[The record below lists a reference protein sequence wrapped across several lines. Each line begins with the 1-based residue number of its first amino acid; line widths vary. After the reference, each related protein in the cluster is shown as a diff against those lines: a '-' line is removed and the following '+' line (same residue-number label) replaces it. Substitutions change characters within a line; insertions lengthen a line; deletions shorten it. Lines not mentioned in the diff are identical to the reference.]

1 MNVKLSF
8 STKLS
13 YGVGAICDNALYM
26 LAGTYLLLFL
36 TTVAGVNPA
45 VAGTIS
51 AAGSVWEAMCA
62 PVVGFKSDNAV
73 TRFGKRKP
81 FLMAAAFPAA
91 IITSLLFT
99 AIDASQTVKIIYYIV
114 MVILYWTCFSTF
126 FVPYL
131 AWGSDLTDDYNERT
145 VLRSYSYFF
154 NQVGMCIGMVLPTIV
169 VDHCMNMG
177 KTVEQSWQ
185 IVGMMVGICG
195 GAALLIC
202 SLTIRKDDVRDFK
215 KPERTKK
222 SILKAL
228 PSILKGYMSILKLR
242 PVRLIIGASL
252 AYLIANITFS
262 SDRVFFMTFNMGMS
276 QTAIS
281 AMLLMI
287 TLAGVAT
294 VPFVSKL
301 GTRFNKKDVFKN
313 VMAVCGTLLIATKFA
328 GADSYPVMI
337 AACLLYAVANA
348 FYWQLMPSM
357 IYDVCEVD
365 ELMSGEKRSGTVI
378 SLQALSESISIAV
391 GLQMLGIILEAAG
404 FDSEAAIQPPIALEW
419 VENSFVVIPGAAMVV
434 VWLIMRKFPI
444 TKEIFD
450 RVKAALDSREKG
462 EDPDISELTKILR

>member
-1 MNVKLSF
+1 MKLSF
-8 STKLS
+8 GTKLS
-13 YGVGAICDNALYM
+13 YGVGAVCDNALYM

-51 AAGSVWEAMCA
+51 AAGSIWAAMCA

-91 IITSLLFT
+91 IVTSLLFT
-99 AIDASQTVKIIYYIV
+99 AVDASQPVKIFYYMI
-114 MVILYWTCFSTF
+114 MVILYWTSFSTF

-169 VDHCMNMG
+169 VDYCMNMG
-177 KTVEQSWQ
+177 KTVRQSWQ
-185 IVGMMVGICG
+185 MVGIMVGICG
-195 GAALLIC
+195 AAALLIC
-202 SLTIRKDDVRDFK
+202 SLTIRKDDVKDFK
-215 KPERTKK
+215 KPKRKK
-222 SILKAL
+222 QAVIKVL
-228 PSILKGYMSILKLR
+228 PSILKGYWSILKLK

-262 SDRVFFMTFNMGMS
+262 SDRVFFMTFNMGMNEK
-276 QTAIS
+276 AIS
-281 AMLLMI
+281 ATLLMI
-287 TLAGVAT
+287 TIAGVAT

-301 GTRFNKKDVFKN
+301 GTRFNKKDLFKN
-313 VMAVCGTLLIATKFA
+313 VMAVCGVLLMAAKFA
-328 GADSYPVMI
+328 GVENYPVMI
-337 AACLLYAVANA
+337 ASCLLYAVANA

-378 SLQALSESISIAV
+378 SLQALSESVSIAV
-391 GLQMLGIILEAAG
+391 GLQMLGVILEMAG
-404 FDSEAAIQPPIALEW
+404 FDSEAAVQPDTALEW
-419 VENSFVVIPGAAMVV
+419 VENAFVLIPGAAMMAVA
-434 VWLIMRKFPI
+434 LIMRKFPM
-444 TKEIFD
+444 TKEVFE
-450 RVKAALDSREKG
+450 RVKDALEKREKG
-462 EDPDISELTKILR
+462 ENPDVTQLTEIFR

>member
-1 MNVKLSF
+1 MKLSF
-8 STKLS
+8 GTKLS
-13 YGVGAICDNALYM
+13 YGVGAVCDNALYM

-51 AAGSVWEAMCA
+51 AAGSIWEAMCA
-62 PVVGFKSDNAV
+62 PVVGFKSNNAV

-91 IITSLLFT
+91 IVTSLLFT
-99 AIDASQTVKIIYYIV
+99 AVDASQPVKIFYYMI
-114 MVILYWTCFSTF
+114 MVILYWTSFSTF

-169 VDHCMNMG
+169 VDYCMNMG
-177 KTVEQSWQ
+177 KTVRQSWQ
-185 IVGMMVGICG
+185 MVGIMVGICG
-195 GAALLIC
+195 AAALLIC
-202 SLTIRKDDVRDFK
+202 SLTIRKDDVKDFK
-215 KPERTKK
+215 KPKRKK
-222 SILKAL
+222 QAVIKVL
-228 PSILKGYMSILKLR
+228 PSILKGYWSILKLK

-262 SDRVFFMTFNMGMS
+262 SDRVFFMTFNMGMNEK
-276 QTAIS
+276 AIS
-281 AMLLMI
+281 ATLLMI
-287 TLAGVAT
+287 TIAGVAT

-301 GTRFNKKDVFKN
+301 GTRFNKKDLFKN
-313 VMAVCGTLLIATKFA
+313 VMAVCGVLLMAAKFA
-328 GADSYPVMI
+328 GVENYPVMI
-337 AACLLYAVANA
+337 ASCLLYAVANA

-378 SLQALSESISIAV
+378 SLQALSESVSIAV
-391 GLQMLGIILEAAG
+391 GLQMLGVILEMAG
-404 FDSEAAIQPPIALEW
+404 FDSEAAVQPDTALEW
-419 VENSFVVIPGAAMVV
+419 VENAFVLIPGAAMMAVA
-434 VWLIMRKFPI
+434 LIMRKFPM
-444 TKEIFD
+444 TKEVFE
-450 RVKAALDSREKG
+450 RVKDALEKREKG
-462 EDPDISELTKILR
+462 ENPDVTQLTEIFR

>member
-1 MNVKLSF
+1 MKLSF
-8 STKLS
+8 GTKLS
-13 YGVGAICDNALYM
+13 YGVGAVCDNALYM

-51 AAGSVWEAMCA
+51 AAGSIWEAMCA
-62 PVVGFKSDNAV
+62 PGVGFKSDNAV

-91 IITSLLFT
+91 IVTSLLFT
-99 AIDASQTVKIIYYIV
+99 AVDASQPVKIFYYMI
-114 MVILYWTCFSTF
+114 MVILYWTSFSTF

-169 VDHCMNMG
+169 VDYCMNMG
-177 KTVEQSWQ
+177 KTVRQSWQ
-185 IVGMMVGICG
+185 MVGIMVGICG
-195 GAALLIC
+195 AAALLIC
-202 SLTIRKDDVRDFK
+202 SLTIRKDDVKDFK
-215 KPERTKK
+215 KPKRKK
-222 SILKAL
+222 QAVIKVL
-228 PSILKGYMSILKLR
+228 PSILKGYWSILKLK

-262 SDRVFFMTFNMGMS
+262 SDRVFFMTFNMGMNEK
-276 QTAIS
+276 AIS
-281 AMLLMI
+281 ATLLMI
-287 TLAGVAT
+287 TIAGVAT

-301 GTRFNKKDVFKN
+301 GTRFNKKDLFKN
-313 VMAVCGTLLIATKFA
+313 VMAVCGVLLMAAKFA
-328 GADSYPVMI
+328 GVENYPVMI
-337 AACLLYAVANA
+337 ASCLLYAVANA

-378 SLQALSESISIAV
+378 SLQALSESVSIAV
-391 GLQMLGIILEAAG
+391 GLQMLGVILEMAG
-404 FDSEAAIQPPIALEW
+404 FDSEAAVQPDTALEW
-419 VENSFVVIPGAAMVV
+419 VENAFVLIPGAAMMAVA
-434 VWLIMRKFPI
+434 LIMRKFPM
-444 TKEIFD
+444 TKEVFE
-450 RVKAALDSREKG
+450 RVKDALEKREKG
-462 EDPDISELTKILR
+462 ENPDVTQLTEIFR

>member
-1 MNVKLSF
+1 MKLSF
-8 STKLS
+8 GTKLS
-13 YGVGAICDNALYM
+13 YGVGAVCDNALYM

-51 AAGSVWEAMCA
+51 AAGSIWEAMCA

-91 IITSLLFT
+91 IVTSLLFT
-99 AIDASQTVKIIYYIV
+99 AVDASQPVKIFYYMI
-114 MVILYWTCFSTF
+114 MVILYWTSFSTF

-169 VDHCMNMG
+169 VDYCMNMG
-177 KTVEQSWQ
+177 KTVRQSWQ
-185 IVGMMVGICG
+185 IVGIMVGICG
-195 GAALLIC
+195 AAALLIC
-202 SLTIRKDDVRDFK
+202 SLTIRKDDVKDFK
-215 KPERTKK
+215 KPKRKK
-222 SILKAL
+222 QAVIKVL
-228 PSILKGYMSILKLR
+228 PSILKGYWSILKLK

-262 SDRVFFMTFNMGMS
+262 SDRVFFMTFNMGMNEK
-276 QTAIS
+276 AIS
-281 AMLLMI
+281 ATLLMI
-287 TLAGVAT
+287 TIAGVAT

-301 GTRFNKKDVFKN
+301 GTRFNKKDLFKN
-313 VMAVCGTLLIATKFA
+313 VMAVCGVLLMAAKFA
-328 GADSYPVMI
+328 GVENYPVMI
-337 AACLLYAVANA
+337 ASCLLYAVANA

-378 SLQALSESISIAV
+378 SLQALSESLSIAV
-391 GLQMLGIILEAAG
+391 GLQMLGVILEMAG
-404 FDSEAAIQPPIALEW
+404 FDSEAAAQPDTALEW
-419 VENSFVVIPGAAMVV
+419 VENAFVLIPGAAMMAVA
-434 VWLIMRKFPI
+434 LIMRKFPM
-444 TKEIFD
+444 TKEVFE
-450 RVKAALDSREKG
+450 RVKDALEKREKG
-462 EDPDISELTKILR
+462 ENPDVTQLTEIFR

>member
-1 MNVKLSF
+1 MKLSF
-8 STKLS
+8 GTKLS
-13 YGVGAICDNALYM
+13 YGVGAVCDNALYM

-51 AAGSVWEAMCA
+51 AAGSIWEAMCA

-91 IITSLLFT
+91 IVTSLLFT
-99 AIDASQTVKIIYYIV
+99 AVDASQPVKIFYYMI
-114 MVILYWTCFSTF
+114 MVILYWTSFSTF

-169 VDHCMNMG
+169 VDYCINMG
-177 KTVEQSWQ
+177 KTVRQSWQ
-185 IVGMMVGICG
+185 MVGIMVGICG
-195 GAALLIC
+195 AAALLIC
-202 SLTIRKDDVRDFK
+202 SLTIRKDDVKDFK
-215 KPERTKK
+215 KPKRKK
-222 SILKAL
+222 QAVIKVL
-228 PSILKGYMSILKLR
+228 PSILKGYWSILKLK

-262 SDRVFFMTFNMGMS
+262 SDRVFFMTFNMGMNEK
-276 QTAIS
+276 AIS
-281 AMLLMI
+281 ATLLMI
-287 TLAGVAT
+287 TIAGVAT

-301 GTRFNKKDVFKN
+301 GTRFNKKDLFKN
-313 VMAVCGTLLIATKFA
+313 VMAVCGVLLMAAKFA
-328 GADSYPVMI
+328 GVENYPVMI
-337 AACLLYAVANA
+337 ASCLLYAVANA

-378 SLQALSESISIAV
+378 SLQALSESVSIAV
-391 GLQMLGIILEAAG
+391 GLQMLGVILEMAG
-404 FDSEAAIQPPIALEW
+404 FDSEAAVQPDTALEW
-419 VENSFVVIPGAAMVV
+419 VENAFVLIPGAAMMAVA
-434 VWLIMRKFPI
+434 LIMRKFPM
-444 TKEIFD
+444 TKEVFE
-450 RVKAALDSREKG
+450 RVKDALEKREKG
-462 EDPDISELTKILR
+462 ENPDVTQLTEIFR

>member
-1 MNVKLSF
+1 MKLSF
-8 STKLS
+8 GTKLS
-13 YGVGAICDNALYM
+13 YGVGAVCDNALYM

-51 AAGSVWEAMCA
+51 AAGSIWEAMCA

-91 IITSLLFT
+91 IVTSLLFT
-99 AIDASQTVKIIYYIV
+99 AVDASQRVKIFYYMI
-114 MVILYWTCFSTF
+114 MVILYWTSFSTF

-169 VDHCMNMG
+169 VDYCMNMG
-177 KTVEQSWQ
+177 KTVRQSWQ
-185 IVGMMVGICG
+185 IVGIMVGICG
-195 GAALLIC
+195 AAALLIC
-202 SLTIRKDDVRDFK
+202 SLTIRKDDVKDFK
-215 KPERTKK
+215 KPKRKK
-222 SILKAL
+222 QAVIKVL
-228 PSILKGYMSILKLR
+228 PSILKGYWSILKLK

-262 SDRVFFMTFNMGMS
+262 SDRVFFMTFNMGMNEK
-276 QTAIS
+276 AIS
-281 AMLLMI
+281 ATLLMI
-287 TLAGVAT
+287 TIAGVAT

-301 GTRFNKKDVFKN
+301 GTRFNKKDLFKN
-313 VMAVCGTLLIATKFA
+313 VMAVCGVLLMAAKFA
-328 GADSYPVMI
+328 GVENYPVMI
-337 AACLLYAVANA
+337 ASCLLYAVANA

-378 SLQALSESISIAV
+378 SLQALSESLSIAV
-391 GLQMLGIILEAAG
+391 GLQMLGVILEMAG
-404 FDSEAAIQPPIALEW
+404 FDSEAAVQPDTALEW
-419 VENSFVVIPGAAMVV
+419 VENAFVLIPGAAMMAVA
-434 VWLIMRKFPI
+434 LIMRKFPM
-444 TKEIFD
+444 TKEVFE
-450 RVKAALDSREKG
+450 RVKDALEKREKG
-462 EDPDISELTKILR
+462 ENPDVTQLTEIFR

>member
-1 MNVKLSF
+1 MKLSF
-8 STKLS
+8 GTKLS
-13 YGVGAICDNALYM
+13 YGVGAVCDNALYM

-51 AAGSVWEAMCA
+51 AAGSIWEAMCA
-62 PVVGFKSDNAV
+62 PVVGFKSNNAV

-91 IITSLLFT
+91 IVTSLLFT
-99 AIDASQTVKIIYYIV
+99 AVDASQPVKIFYYMI
-114 MVILYWTCFSTF
+114 MVILYWTSFSTF

-169 VDHCMNMG
+169 VDYCMNMG
-177 KTVEQSWQ
+177 KTVRQSWQ
-185 IVGMMVGICG
+185 MVGIMVGICG
-195 GAALLIC
+195 AAALLIC
-202 SLTIRKDDVRDFK
+202 SLTIRKDDVKDFK
-215 KPERTKK
+215 KPKRKK
-222 SILKAL
+222 QAVIKVL
-228 PSILKGYMSILKLR
+228 PSILKGYWSILKLK

-262 SDRVFFMTFNMGMS
+262 SDRVFFMTFNMGMNEK
-276 QTAIS
+276 AIS
-281 AMLLMI
+281 ATLLMI
-287 TLAGVAT
+287 TIAGVAT

-301 GTRFNKKDVFKN
+301 GTRFNKKDLFKN
-313 VMAVCGTLLIATKFA
+313 VMAVCGMLLMAAKFA
-328 GADSYPVMI
+328 GVENYPVMI
-337 AACLLYAVANA
+337 ASCLLYAVANA

-378 SLQALSESISIAV
+378 SLQALSESVSIAV
-391 GLQMLGIILEAAG
+391 GLQMLGVILEMAG
-404 FDSEAAIQPPIALEW
+404 FDSEAAVQPDTALEW
-419 VENSFVVIPGAAMVV
+419 VENAFVLIPGAAMMAVA
-434 VWLIMRKFPI
+434 LIMRKFPM
-444 TKEIFD
+444 TKEVFE
-450 RVKAALDSREKG
+450 RVKDALEKREKG
-462 EDPDISELTKILR
+462 ENPDVTQLTEIFR

>member
-1 MNVKLSF
+1 MKLSF
-8 STKLS
+8 GTKLS
-13 YGVGAICDNALYM
+13 YGVGAVCDNALYM

-51 AAGSVWEAMCA
+51 AAGSIWEAMCA

-91 IITSLLFT
+91 IVTSLLFT
-99 AIDASQTVKIIYYIV
+99 AVDASQPVKIFYYMI
-114 MVILYWTCFSTF
+114 MVILYWTSFSTF

-169 VDHCMNMG
+169 VDYCMNMG
-177 KTVEQSWQ
+177 KTVRQSWQ
-185 IVGMMVGICG
+185 IVGIMVGICG
-195 GAALLIC
+195 AAALLIC
-202 SLTIRKDDVRDFK
+202 SLTIRKDDVKDFK
-215 KPERTKK
+215 KPKRKK
-222 SILKAL
+222 QAVIKVL
-228 PSILKGYMSILKLR
+228 PSILKGYWSILKLK

-262 SDRVFFMTFNMGMS
+262 SDRVFFMTFNMGMNEK
-276 QTAIS
+276 AIS
-281 AMLLMI
+281 ATLLMI
-287 TLAGVAT
+287 TIAGVAT

-301 GTRFNKKDVFKN
+301 GTRFNKKDLFKN
-313 VMAVCGTLLIATKFA
+313 VMAVCGVLLMAAKFA
-328 GADSYPVMI
+328 GVENYPVMI
-337 AACLLYAVANA
+337 ASCLLYAVANA

-378 SLQALSESISIAV
+378 SLQALSESLSIAV
-391 GLQMLGIILEAAG
+391 GLQMLGVILEMAG
-404 FDSEAAIQPPIALEW
+404 FDSEAAVQPDTALEW
-419 VENSFVVIPGAAMVV
+419 VENAFVLIPGAAMMAVA
-434 VWLIMRKFPI
+434 LIMRKFPM
-444 TKEIFD
+444 TKEVFE
-450 RVKAALDSREKG
+450 RVKDALEKREKG
-462 EDPDISELTKILR
+462 ENPDVTQLTEIFR

>member
-1 MNVKLSF
+1 MKLSF
-8 STKLS
+8 GTKLS
-13 YGVGAICDNALYM
+13 YGVGAVCDNALYM

-51 AAGSVWEAMCA
+51 AAGSIWEAMCA

-91 IITSLLFT
+91 IVTSLLFT
-99 AIDASQTVKIIYYIV
+99 AVDASQPVKIFYYMI
-114 MVILYWTCFSTF
+114 MVILYWTSFSTF

-169 VDHCMNMG
+169 VDYCMNMG
-177 KTVEQSWQ
+177 KTVRQSWQ
-185 IVGMMVGICG
+185 MVGIMVGICG
-195 GAALLIC
+195 AAALLIC
-202 SLTIRKDDVRDFK
+202 SLTIRKDDVKDFNKPKRK
-215 KPERTKK
+215 KQAVIKV
-222 SILKAL
+222 L
-228 PSILKGYMSILKLR
+228 PSILKGYWSILKLK

-262 SDRVFFMTFNMGMS
+262 SDRVFFMTFNMGMNEK
-276 QTAIS
+276 AIS
-281 AMLLMI
+281 ATLLMI
-287 TLAGVAT
+287 TIAGVAT

-301 GTRFNKKDVFKN
+301 GTRFNKKDLFKN
-313 VMAVCGTLLIATKFA
+313 VMAVCGVLLMAAKFA
-328 GADSYPVMI
+328 GVENYPVMI
-337 AACLLYAVANA
+337 ASCLLYAVANA

-378 SLQALSESISIAV
+378 SLQALSESVSIAV
-391 GLQMLGIILEAAG
+391 GLQMLGVILEMAG
-404 FDSEAAIQPPIALEW
+404 FDSETAVQPDTALEW
-419 VENSFVVIPGAAMVV
+419 VENAFVLIPGAAMMAVA
-434 VWLIMRKFPI
+434 LIMRKFPM
-444 TKEIFD
+444 TKEVFE
-450 RVKAALDSREKG
+450 RVKDALEKREKG
-462 EDPDISELTKILR
+462 ENPDVTQLTEIFR

>member
-1 MNVKLSF
+1 MKLSF
-8 STKLS
+8 GTKLS
-13 YGVGAICDNALYM
+13 YGVGAVCDNALYM

-51 AAGSVWEAMCA
+51 AAGSIWEAMCA

-91 IITSLLFT
+91 IVTSLLFT
-99 AIDASQTVKIIYYIV
+99 AVDASQPVKIFYYMI
-114 MVILYWTCFSTF
+114 MVILYWTSFSTF

-169 VDHCMNMG
+169 VDYCMNMG
-177 KTVEQSWQ
+177 KTVRQSWQ
-185 IVGMMVGICG
+185 MVGIMVGICG
-195 GAALLIC
+195 AAALLIC
-202 SLTIRKDDVRDFK
+202 SLTIRKDDVKDFK
-215 KPERTKK
+215 KPKRKK
-222 SILKAL
+222 QAVIKVL
-228 PSILKGYMSILKLR
+228 PSILKGYWSILKLK

-262 SDRVFFMTFNMGMS
+262 SDRVFFMTFNMGMNEK
-276 QTAIS
+276 AIS
-281 AMLLMI
+281 ATLLMI
-287 TLAGVAT
+287 TIAGVAT

-301 GTRFNKKDVFKN
+301 GTRFNKKDLFKN
-313 VMAVCGTLLIATKFA
+313 VMAVCGVLLMAAKFA
-328 GADSYPVMI
+328 GVENYPVMI
-337 AACLLYAVANA
+337 ASCLLYAVANA

-378 SLQALSESISIAV
+378 SLQALSESVSIAV
-391 GLQMLGIILEAAG
+391 GLQMLGVILEMAG
-404 FDSEAAIQPPIALEW
+404 FDSETAVQPDTALEW
-419 VENSFVVIPGAAMVV
+419 VENAFVLIPGAAMMAVA
-434 VWLIMRKFPI
+434 LIMREFPM
-444 TKEIFD
+444 TKEVFE
-450 RVKAALDSREKG
+450 RVKDALEKREKG
-462 EDPDISELTKILR
+462 ENPDVTQLTEIFR

>member
-1 MNVKLSF
+1 MKLSF
-8 STKLS
+8 GTKLS
-13 YGVGAICDNALYM
+13 YGVGAVCDNALYM

-51 AAGSVWEAMCA
+51 AAGSIWEAMCA

-91 IITSLLFT
+91 IVTSLLFT
-99 AIDASQTVKIIYYIV
+99 AVDASQPVKIFYYMI
-114 MVILYWTCFSTF
+114 MVILYWTSFSTF

-169 VDHCMNMG
+169 VDYCMNMG
-177 KTVEQSWQ
+177 KTVRQSWQ
-185 IVGMMVGICG
+185 MVGIMVGICG
-195 GAALLIC
+195 AAALLIC
-202 SLTIRKDDVRDFK
+202 SLTIRKDDVKDFK
-215 KPERTKK
+215 KPKRKK
-222 SILKAL
+222 QAVIKML
-228 PSILKGYMSILKLR
+228 PSILKGYWSILKLK

-262 SDRVFFMTFNMGMS
+262 SDRVFFMTFNMGMNEK
-276 QTAIS
+276 AIS
-281 AMLLMI
+281 ATLLMI
-287 TLAGVAT
+287 TIAGVAT

-301 GTRFNKKDVFKN
+301 GTRFNKKDLFKN
-313 VMAVCGTLLIATKFA
+313 VMAVCGVLLMAAKFA
-328 GADSYPVMI
+328 GVENYPVMI
-337 AACLLYAVANA
+337 ASCLLYAVANA

-378 SLQALSESISIAV
+378 SLQALSESLSIAV
-391 GLQMLGIILEAAG
+391 GLQMLGVILEMAG
-404 FDSEAAIQPPIALEW
+404 FDSEAAVQPDTALEW
-419 VENSFVVIPGAAMVV
+419 VENAFVLIPGAAMMAVA
-434 VWLIMRKFPI
+434 LIMRKFPM
-444 TKEIFD
+444 TKEVFE
-450 RVKAALDSREKG
+450 RVKDALEKREKG
-462 EDPDISELTKILR
+462 ENPDVTQLTEIFR

>member
-1 MNVKLSF
+1 MKLSF
-8 STKLS
+8 GTKLS
-13 YGVGAICDNALYM
+13 YGVGAVCDNALYM

-51 AAGSVWEAMCA
+51 AAGSIWEAMCA

-91 IITSLLFT
+91 IVTSLLFT
-99 AIDASQTVKIIYYIV
+99 AVDASQPVKIFYYMI
-114 MVILYWTCFSTF
+114 MVILYWTSFSTF

-169 VDHCMNMG
+169 VDYCMNMG
-177 KTVEQSWQ
+177 KTVRQSWQ
-185 IVGMMVGICG
+185 IVGIMVGICG
-195 GAALLIC
+195 AAALLIC
-202 SLTIRKDDVRDFK
+202 SLSIRKDDVKDFK
-215 KPERTKK
+215 KPKRKK
-222 SILKAL
+222 QAVIKVL
-228 PSILKGYMSILKLR
+228 PSILKGYWSILKLK

-262 SDRVFFMTFNMGMS
+262 SDRVFFMTFNMGMNEK
-276 QTAIS
+276 AIS
-281 AMLLMI
+281 ATLLMI
-287 TLAGVAT
+287 TIAGVAT

-301 GTRFNKKDVFKN
+301 GTRFNKKDLFKN
-313 VMAVCGTLLIATKFA
+313 VMAICGVLLMAAKFA
-328 GADSYPVMI
+328 GVENYPVMI
-337 AACLLYAVANA
+337 ASCLLYAVANA

-378 SLQALSESISIAV
+378 SLQALSESVSIAV
-391 GLQMLGIILEAAG
+391 GLQMLGVILEMAG
-404 FDSEAAIQPPIALEW
+404 FDSEAAVQPDTALEW
-419 VENSFVVIPGAAMVV
+419 VENAFVLIPGAAMMAVA
-434 VWLIMRKFPI
+434 LIMRKFPM
-444 TKEIFD
+444 TKEVFE
-450 RVKAALDSREKG
+450 RVKDALEKREKG
-462 EDPDISELTKILR
+462 ENPDVTQLTEIFR

>member
-1 MNVKLSF
+1 MKLSF
-8 STKLS
+8 GTKLS
-13 YGVGAICDNALYM
+13 YGVGAVCDNALYM

-51 AAGSVWEAMCA
+51 AAGSIWEAMCA

-91 IITSLLFT
+91 IVTSLLFT
-99 AIDASQTVKIIYYIV
+99 AVDASQPVKIFYYMI
-114 MVILYWTCFSTF
+114 MVILYWTSFSTF

-169 VDHCMNMG
+169 VDYCMNMG
-177 KTVEQSWQ
+177 KTVRQSWQ
-185 IVGMMVGICG
+185 MVGIMVGICG
-195 GAALLIC
+195 AAALLIC
-202 SLTIRKDDVRDFK
+202 SLTIRKDDVKDFK
-215 KPERTKK
+215 KPKRKK
-222 SILKAL
+222 QAVIKVL
-228 PSILKGYMSILKLR
+228 PSILKDYWSILKLK

-262 SDRVFFMTFNMGMS
+262 SDRVFFMTFNMGMNEK
-276 QTAIS
+276 AIS
-281 AMLLMI
+281 ATLLMI
-287 TLAGVAT
+287 TIAGVAT

-301 GTRFNKKDVFKN
+301 GTRFNKKDLFKN
-313 VMAVCGTLLIATKFA
+313 VMAVCGVLLMAAKFA
-328 GADSYPVMI
+328 GVENYPVMI
-337 AACLLYAVANA
+337 ASCLLYAVANA

-378 SLQALSESISIAV
+378 SLQALSESVSIAV
-391 GLQMLGIILEAAG
+391 GLQMLGVILEMAG
-404 FDSEAAIQPPIALEW
+404 FDSEAAVQPDTALEW
-419 VENSFVVIPGAAMVV
+419 VENAFVLIPGAAMMAVA
-434 VWLIMRKFPI
+434 LIMRKFPM
-444 TKEIFD
+444 TKEVFE
-450 RVKAALDSREKG
+450 RVKDALEKRGKG
-462 EDPDISELTKILR
+462 ENPDVTQLTEIFR

>member
-1 MNVKLSF
+1 MKLSF
-8 STKLS
+8 GTKLS
-13 YGVGAICDNALYM
+13 YGVGAVCDNALYM

-51 AAGSVWEAMCA
+51 AAGSIWEAMCA

-91 IITSLLFT
+91 IVTSLLFT
-99 AIDASQTVKIIYYIV
+99 AVDASQSVKIFYYMI
-114 MVILYWTCFSTF
+114 MVILYWTSFSTF

-169 VDHCMNMG
+169 VDYCMNMG
-177 KTVEQSWQ
+177 KTVRQSWQ
-185 IVGMMVGICG
+185 MVGIMVGICG
-195 GAALLIC
+195 AAALLIC
-202 SLTIRKDDVRDFK
+202 SLTIRKDDVKDFK
-215 KPERTKK
+215 KPKRKK
-222 SILKAL
+222 QAVIKVL
-228 PSILKGYMSILKLR
+228 PSILKGYWSILKLK

-262 SDRVFFMTFNMGMS
+262 SDRVFFMTFNMGMNEK
-276 QTAIS
+276 AIS
-281 AMLLMI
+281 ATLLMI
-287 TLAGVAT
+287 TIAGVAT

-301 GTRFNKKDVFKN
+301 GTRFNKKDLFKN
-313 VMAVCGTLLIATKFA
+313 VMAVCGVLLMAAKFA
-328 GADSYPVMI
+328 GVENYPVMI
-337 AACLLYAVANA
+337 ASCLLYAVANA

-378 SLQALSESISIAV
+378 SLQALSESVSIAV
-391 GLQMLGIILEAAG
+391 GLQMLGVILEMAG
-404 FDSEAAIQPPIALEW
+404 FDSEAAVQPDTALEW
-419 VENSFVVIPGAAMVV
+419 VENAFVLIPGAAMMAVA
-434 VWLIMRKFPI
+434 LIMRKFPM
-444 TKEIFD
+444 TKEVFE
-450 RVKAALDSREKG
+450 RVKDALEKREKG
-462 EDPDISELTKILR
+462 ENPDVTQLTEIFR

>member
-1 MNVKLSF
+1 MKLSF
-8 STKLS
+8 GTKLS
-13 YGVGAICDNALYM
+13 YGVGAVCDNALYM

-51 AAGSVWEAMCA
+51 AAGSIWEAMCA

-91 IITSLLFT
+91 IVTSLLFT
-99 AIDASQTVKIIYYIV
+99 AVDASQRVKIFYYMI
-114 MVILYWTCFSTF
+114 MVILYWTSFSTF

-169 VDHCMNMG
+169 VDYCMNMG
-177 KTVEQSWQ
+177 KTVRQSWQ
-185 IVGMMVGICG
+185 MVGIMVGICG
-195 GAALLIC
+195 AAALLIC
-202 SLTIRKDDVRDFK
+202 SLTIRKDDVKDFK
-215 KPERTKK
+215 KPKRKK
-222 SILKAL
+222 QAVIKVL
-228 PSILKGYMSILKLR
+228 PSILKGYWSILKLK

-262 SDRVFFMTFNMGMS
+262 SDRVFFMTFNMGMNEK
-276 QTAIS
+276 AIS
-281 AMLLMI
+281 ATLLMI
-287 TLAGVAT
+287 TIAGVAT

-301 GTRFNKKDVFKN
+301 GTRFNKKDLFKN
-313 VMAVCGTLLIATKFA
+313 VMAVCGVLLMAAKFA
-328 GADSYPVMI
+328 GVENYPVMI
-337 AACLLYAVANA
+337 ASCLLYAVANA

-365 ELMSGEKRSGTVI
+365 ELMSGEKRPGTVI
-378 SLQALSESISIAV
+378 SLQALSESLSIAV
-391 GLQMLGIILEAAG
+391 GLQMLGVILEMAG
-404 FDSEAAIQPPIALEW
+404 FDSEAAVQPDTALEW
-419 VENSFVVIPGAAMVV
+419 VENAFVLIPGAAMMAVA
-434 VWLIMRKFPI
+434 LIMRKFPM
-444 TKEIFD
+444 TKEVFE
-450 RVKAALDSREKG
+450 RVKDALEKREKG
-462 EDPDISELTKILR
+462 ENPDVTQLTEIFR

>member
-1 MNVKLSF
+1 MKLSF
-8 STKLS
+8 GTKLS
-13 YGVGAICDNALYM
+13 YGVGAVCDNALYM

-36 TTVAGVNPA
+36 TTVAGLNPA

-51 AAGSVWEAMCA
+51 AAGSIWEAMCA

-91 IITSLLFT
+91 IVTSLLFT
-99 AIDASQTVKIIYYIV
+99 AVDASQPVKIFYYMI
-114 MVILYWTCFSTF
+114 MVILYWTSFSTF

-169 VDHCMNMG
+169 VDYCMNMG
-177 KTVEQSWQ
+177 KTVRQSWQ
-185 IVGMMVGICG
+185 MVGIMVGICG
-195 GAALLIC
+195 AAALLIC
-202 SLTIRKDDVRDFK
+202 SLTIRKDDVKDFK
-215 KPERTKK
+215 KPKRKK
-222 SILKAL
+222 QAVIKVL
-228 PSILKGYMSILKLR
+228 PSILKGYWSILKLK

-262 SDRVFFMTFNMGMS
+262 SDRVFFMTFNMGMNEK
-276 QTAIS
+276 AIS
-281 AMLLMI
+281 ATLLMI
-287 TLAGVAT
+287 TIAGVAT

-301 GTRFNKKDVFKN
+301 GTRFNKKDLFKN
-313 VMAVCGTLLIATKFA
+313 VMAVCGVLLMAAKFA
-328 GADSYPVMI
+328 GVENYPVMI
-337 AACLLYAVANA
+337 ASCLLYAVANA

-378 SLQALSESISIAV
+378 SLQALSESVSIAV
-391 GLQMLGIILEAAG
+391 GLQMLGVILEMAG
-404 FDSEAAIQPPIALEW
+404 FDSEAAVQPDTALEW
-419 VENSFVVIPGAAMVV
+419 VENAFVLIPGAPMMAVA
-434 VWLIMRKFPI
+434 LIMRKFPM
-444 TKEIFD
+444 TKEVFE
-450 RVKAALDSREKG
+450 RVKDALEKREKG
-462 EDPDISELTKILR
+462 ENPDVTQLTEIFR

>member
-1 MNVKLSF
+1 MKLSF
-8 STKLS
+8 GTKLS
-13 YGVGAICDNALYM
+13 YGVGAVCDNALYM

-51 AAGSVWEAMCA
+51 AAGSIWEAMCA

-91 IITSLLFT
+91 IVTSLLFT
-99 AIDASQTVKIIYYIV
+99 AVDASQPVKIFYYMI
-114 MVILYWTCFSTF
+114 MVILYWTSFSTF

-169 VDHCMNMG
+169 VDYCMNMG
-177 KTVEQSWQ
+177 KTVRQSWQ
-185 IVGMMVGICG
+185 IVGIMVGICG
-195 GAALLIC
+195 AAALLIC
-202 SLTIRKDDVRDFK
+202 SLTIRKDDVKDFK
-215 KPERTKK
+215 KPKRKK
-222 SILKAL
+222 QAVIKVL
-228 PSILKGYMSILKLR
+228 PSILKGYWSILKLK

-262 SDRVFFMTFNMGMS
+262 SDRVFFMTFNMGMNEK
-276 QTAIS
+276 AIS
-281 AMLLMI
+281 ATLLMI
-287 TLAGVAT
+287 TIAGVAT

-301 GTRFNKKDVFKN
+301 GTRFNKKDLFKN
-313 VMAVCGTLLIATKFA
+313 VMAVCGVLLMAAKFA
-328 GADSYPVMI
+328 GVENYPVMI
-337 AACLLYAVANA
+337 ASCLLYAVANA

-378 SLQALSESISIAV
+378 SLQALSESVSIAV
-391 GLQMLGIILEAAG
+391 GLQMLGVILEMAG
-404 FDSEAAIQPPIALEW
+404 FDSEAAVQPDTALEW
-419 VENSFVVIPGAAMVV
+419 VENAFVLIPGAAMMAVA
-434 VWLIMRKFPI
+434 LIMRKFPM
-444 TKEIFD
+444 TKEVFE
-450 RVKAALDSREKG
+450 RVKDALEKREKG
-462 EDPDISELTKILR
+462 ENPDVTQLTEIFR

>member
-1 MNVKLSF
+1 MKLSF
-8 STKLS
+8 GTKLS
-13 YGVGAICDNALYM
+13 YGVGAVCDNALYM

-51 AAGSVWEAMCA
+51 AAGSIWEAMCA

-91 IITSLLFT
+91 IVTSLLFT
-99 AIDASQTVKIIYYIV
+99 AVDASQPVKIFYYMI
-114 MVILYWTCFSTF
+114 MVILYWTSFSTF

-169 VDHCMNMG
+169 VDYCMNMG
-177 KTVEQSWQ
+177 KTVRQSWQ
-185 IVGMMVGICG
+185 MVGIMVGICG
-195 GAALLIC
+195 AAALLIC
-202 SLTIRKDDVRDFK
+202 SLTIRKDDVKDFK
-215 KPERTKK
+215 KPKRKK
-222 SILKAL
+222 QAVIKVL
-228 PSILKGYMSILKLR
+228 PSILKGYWSILKLK

-262 SDRVFFMTFNMGMS
+262 SDRVFFMTFNMGMNEK
-276 QTAIS
+276 AIS
-281 AMLLMI
+281 ATLLMI
-287 TLAGVAT
+287 TIAGVAT

-301 GTRFNKKDVFKN
+301 GTRFNKKDLFKN
-313 VMAVCGTLLIATKFA
+313 VMAVCGVLLMAAKFA
-328 GADSYPVMI
+328 GVENYPVMI
-337 AACLLYAVANA
+337 ASCLLYAVANA

-378 SLQALSESISIAV
+378 SLQALSESVSIAV
-391 GLQMLGIILEAAG
+391 GLQMLGVILEMAG
-404 FDSEAAIQPPIALEW
+404 FDSEAAVQPDTALEW
-419 VENSFVVIPGAAMVV
+419 VENAFVLIPGAAMVAV
-434 VWLIMRKFPI
+434 ALIMRKFPM
-444 TKEIFD
+444 TKEVFE
-450 RVKAALDSREKG
+450 RVKDALEKREKG
-462 EDPDISELTKILR
+462 ENPDVTQLTEIFR

>member
-1 MNVKLSF
+1 MKLSF
-8 STKLS
+8 GTKLS
-13 YGVGAICDNALYM
+13 YGVGAVCDNALYM

-51 AAGSVWEAMCA
+51 AAGSIWEAMCA

-91 IITSLLFT
+91 IVTSLLFT
-99 AIDASQTVKIIYYIV
+99 AVDASQPVKIFYYMI
-114 MVILYWTCFSTF
+114 MVILYWTSFSTF

-169 VDHCMNMG
+169 VDYCMNMG
-177 KTVEQSWQ
+177 KTVRQSWQ
-185 IVGMMVGICG
+185 MVGIMVGICG
-195 GAALLIC
+195 AAALLIC
-202 SLTIRKDDVRDFK
+202 SLTIRKDDVKDFK
-215 KPERTKK
+215 KPKRKK
-222 SILKAL
+222 QAVIKVL
-228 PSILKGYMSILKLR
+228 PSILKGYWSILKLK

-262 SDRVFFMTFNMGMS
+262 SDRVFFMTFNMGMNEK
-276 QTAIS
+276 AIS
-281 AMLLMI
+281 ATLLMI
-287 TLAGVAT
+287 TIAGVAT

-301 GTRFNKKDVFKN
+301 GTRFNKKDLFKN
-313 VMAVCGTLLIATKFA
+313 VMAVCGVLLMAAKFA
-328 GADSYPVMI
+328 RVENYPVMI
-337 AACLLYAVANA
+337 ASCLLYAVANA

-378 SLQALSESISIAV
+378 SLQALSESLSIAV
-391 GLQMLGIILEAAG
+391 GLQMLGVILEMAG
-404 FDSEAAIQPPIALEW
+404 FDSEAAVQPDTALEW
-419 VENSFVVIPGAAMVV
+419 VENAFVLIPGAAMMAVA
-434 VWLIMRKFPI
+434 LIMRKFPM
-444 TKEIFD
+444 TKEVFE
-450 RVKAALDSREKG
+450 RVKDALEKREKG
-462 EDPDISELTKILR
+462 ENPDVTQLTEIFR

>member
-1 MNVKLSF
+1 MKLSF
-8 STKLS
+8 GTKLS
-13 YGVGAICDNALYM
+13 YGVGAVCDNALYM

-51 AAGSVWEAMCA
+51 AAGSIWEAMCA

-91 IITSLLFT
+91 IVTSLLFT
-99 AIDASQTVKIIYYIV
+99 AVDASQPVKIFYYMI
-114 MVILYWTCFSTF
+114 MVILYWTSFSTF

-169 VDHCMNMG
+169 VDYCMNMG
-177 KTVEQSWQ
+177 KTVRQSWQ
-185 IVGMMVGICG
+185 MVGIMVGICG
-195 GAALLIC
+195 AAALLIC
-202 SLTIRKDDVRDFK
+202 SLTIRKDDIKDFK
-215 KPERTKK
+215 KPKRKK
-222 SILKAL
+222 QAVIKVL
-228 PSILKGYMSILKLR
+228 PSILKGYWSILKLK

-262 SDRVFFMTFNMGMS
+262 SDRVFFMTFNMGMNEK
-276 QTAIS
+276 AIS
-281 AMLLMI
+281 ATLLMI
-287 TLAGVAT
+287 TIAGVAT

-301 GTRFNKKDVFKN
+301 GTRFNKKDLFKN
-313 VMAVCGTLLIATKFA
+313 VMAVCGVLLMAAKFA
-328 GADSYPVMI
+328 GVENYPVMI
-337 AACLLYAVANA
+337 ASCLLYAVANA

-365 ELMSGEKRSGTVI
+365 ELISGEKRSGTVI
-378 SLQALSESISIAV
+378 SLQALSESVSIAV
-391 GLQMLGIILEAAG
+391 GLQMLGVILEMAG
-404 FDSEAAIQPPIALEW
+404 FDSEAAVQPDTALEW
-419 VENSFVVIPGAAMVV
+419 VENAFVLIPGAAMMAVA
-434 VWLIMRKFPI
+434 LIMRKFPM
-444 TKEIFD
+444 TKEVFE
-450 RVKAALDSREKG
+450 RVKDALEKREKG
-462 EDPDISELTKILR
+462 ENPDVTQLTEIFR